1 MEKAKEWFYSKEFD
15 KLLTTFKSHQDYLQ
29 YKCRHTRKKPPTNDK
44 PANTKSCPSIPNFN
58 CSAKLVIDKVMICQ
72 CPNNTTKTC
81 DKQGEV
87 FRIRGC
93 TTHSHDVEIRHNL
106 IGRKTKRMLIALL
119 EAGVPKSTI
128 LEQYCSFES
137 YENINQKIITTL
149 DLRNIERRHV
159 FNGIDRN
166 KSDHE
171 NICKLFELS
180 GFRGYSF
187 VDLDHDPSLTPKT
200 ILHKLIPNTTK
211 SMIVYASDEMLHQF
225 QKYPVTL
232 FVDGTHGTN
241 KSKYSLISFVV
252 ADARGEGVP
261 IMMVIAKTESKE
273 ILIPALEILHRLAP
287 EAVAKVKVLVSDM
300 APSFINAW
308 NHVFPD
314 GNVRHVKCAWHLQ
327 NAWKRE
333 LLPHNPE
340 FYKALCR
347 LRLVADEN
355 EFWVQYY
362 KLRHD

>member
-1 MEKAKEWFYSKEFD
+1 M
-15 KLLTTFKSHQDYLQ
+15 
-29 YKCRHTRKKPPTNDK
+29 
-44 PANTKSCPSIPNFN
+44 
-58 CSAKLVIDKVMICQ
+58 
-72 CPNNTTKTC
+72 
-81 DKQGEV
+81 KQ
-87 FRIRGC
+87 F
-93 TTHSHDVEIRHNL
+93 
-106 IGRKTKRMLIALL
+106 
-119 EAGVPKSTI
+119 
-128 LEQYCSFES
+128 
-137 YENINQKIITTL
+137 
-149 DLRNIERRHV
+149 
-159 FNGIDRN
+159 
-166 KSDHE
+166 
-171 NICKLFELS
+171 LS
-180 GFRGYSF
+180 
-187 VDLDHDPSLTPKT
+187 
-200 ILHKLIPNTTK
+200 
-211 SMIVYASDEMLHQF
+211 
-225 QKYPVTL
+225 
-232 FVDGTHGTN
+232 
-241 KSKYSLISFVV
+241 
-252 ADARGEGVP
+252 DARGEGVP